1 MRLRVI
7 GAEGAQL
14 GILDLSEALSQA
26 RLANLDLVEIAPQAD
41 PPVAKIMD
49 YGKYKYQQEKKA
61 KESKKKA
68 HTVILKE
75 VKLRP
80 KIGQNDLDVKKKQ
93 MVEFLEAGNKVK
105 ITMMFRG
112 REMAY
117 TERGQ
122 EILDRIVV
130 DLETVAE
137 PEENAKIERRNM
149 FLIMSPKKN

>member
-7 GAEGAQL
+7 GAEGSQL

-68 HTVILKE
+68 HTVVLKE

-130 DLETVAE
+130 DLQTVAE
-137 PEENAKIERRNM
+137 PEESAKIERRNM
-149 FLIMSPKKN
+149 FLIMSPKKS

>member
-7 GAEGAQL
+7 GAEGTQL

-68 HTVILKE
+68 HTVVLKE

-130 DLETVAE
+130 DLQTVAE
-137 PEENAKIERRNM
+137 PEESAKIERRNM
-149 FLIMSPKKN
+149 FLIMSPKKS